1 MKFITVTELRQ
12 RATQI
17 VSEIE
22 ASKEPVAVTKNGKPV
37 VLMQFVTEEAFGL
50 KSAEGKGGK
59 GHGHDLSSR

>member
-22 ASKEPVAVTKNGKPV
+22 ATKEPVAITKNGKPV
-37 VLMQFVTEEAFGL
+37 VLMQFVTDEAFDI
-50 KSAEGKGGK
+50 KKNVKGGK
-59 GHGHDLSSR
+59 DHGHDLSKR